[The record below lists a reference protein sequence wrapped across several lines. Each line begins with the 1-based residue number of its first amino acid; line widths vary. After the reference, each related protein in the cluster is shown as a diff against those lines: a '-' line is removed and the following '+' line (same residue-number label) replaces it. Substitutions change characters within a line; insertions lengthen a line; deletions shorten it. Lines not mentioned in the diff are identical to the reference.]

1 MAPITYRNL
10 GPNERKA
17 LMALASLHVEFGPGA
32 AWHSSAV
39 EHVLGQSVVAE
50 LGMLQ
55 MYGLADLVD
64 NPGHG
69 GFGYRLNGAGYDALP
84 DSMEKAK
91 LLVHREEAE
100 QGLREEQ

>member
-1 MAPITYRNL
+1 VAPITYRNL
-10 GPNERKA
+10 SPNERKA
-17 LMALASLHVEFGPGA
+17 LMGLAALHTEFGPDG

-55 MYGLADLVD
+55 MYGLADLIR
-64 NPGHG
+64 NPE
-69 GFGYRLNGAGYDALP
+69 GFGYRLNGAGFDALP

-91 LLVHREEAE
+91 LLAHREEAE